1 MCFIYLWTYQND
13 PTLPEREQKQNLR
26 SVVIILIAIAANTTM
41 RYGDSILLL
50 HSRVVP
56 LRSS

>member
-1 MCFIYLWTYQND
+1 MCFIYLRPYQND